1 MDYRER
7 RAACRISDAGER
19 GTSYAVLFLYRN
31 STTTPMRELRGRKRI
46 EQWRPTRYTL
56 REKSYSFAVMDL
68 SYCKRGLEVDE
79 NADCTM
85 VQLSFLLRS
94 FLVFILFYFVFVF
107 WIQVC

>member
-1 MDYRER
+1 
-7 RAACRISDAGER
+7 
-19 GTSYAVLFLYRN
+19 
-31 STTTPMRELRGRKRI
+31 
-46 EQWRPTRYTL
+46 
-56 REKSYSFAVMDL
+56 MDL